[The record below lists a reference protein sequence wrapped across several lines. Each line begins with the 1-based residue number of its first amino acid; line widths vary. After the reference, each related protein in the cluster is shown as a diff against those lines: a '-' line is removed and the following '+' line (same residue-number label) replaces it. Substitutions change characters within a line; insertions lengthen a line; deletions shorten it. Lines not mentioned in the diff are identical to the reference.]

1 MHSVAATINW
11 EKMRFISWGV
21 INRPYQSIILMSLS
35 DLLLSLTLR
44 SCKSENI
51 PHKEWFEA
59 VPDYLPHMPAILYHN
74 NMKM

>member
-11 EKMRFISWGV
+11 EKMRFISWVV
-21 INRPYQSIILMSLS
+21 INRPYQSIIVMSLS
-35 DLLLSLTLR
+35 LLLR

>member
-11 EKMRFISWGV
+11 QKMRFISWGV
-21 INRPYQSIILMSLS
+21 INRPYQSIIVMSLS
-35 DLLLSLTLR
+35 LLLR